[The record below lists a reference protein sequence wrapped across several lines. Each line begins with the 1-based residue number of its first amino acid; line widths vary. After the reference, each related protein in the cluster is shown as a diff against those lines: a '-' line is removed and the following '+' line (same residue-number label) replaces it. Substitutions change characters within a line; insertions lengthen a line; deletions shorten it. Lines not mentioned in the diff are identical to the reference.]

1 MKLIFGDLSTKLK
14 SQTLLLLLPPELF
27 EGGKVL
33 EPVNQCHVF
42 NGGQR
47 VGSRN
52 TKPAQG
58 EF

>member
-1 MKLIFGDLSTKLK
+1 MYFV
-14 SQTLLLLLPPELF
+14 LPPELF